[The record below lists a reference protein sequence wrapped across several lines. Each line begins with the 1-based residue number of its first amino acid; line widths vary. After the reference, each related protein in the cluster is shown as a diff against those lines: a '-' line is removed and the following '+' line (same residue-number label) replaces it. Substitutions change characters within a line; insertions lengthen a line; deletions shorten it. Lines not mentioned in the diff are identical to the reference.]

1 MKRYLKLARFD
12 HYVKNL
18 FIVPGFIFNFI
29 SSLSPENSFNKFSQI
44 GELLDRIAVVNFFA
58 LALSLASICLVS
70 SANYTLNEYLDRF
83 DDANHPDKR
92 SREAVK
98 GGLNPF
104 VVYFCYLLFALLG
117 VLVSLLVNVIVFWLS
132 LSLLIMGIIY
142 NVKPFR
148 AKDRAYI
155 DVVIESI
162 NNPLRLAIGWY
173 SYSTNNIVPS
183 SLLLSFFF
191 GGVFLMSLKRYV
203 EFNVLGLKVAGK
215 YRKSFKKWKS
225 QQLLSFAFGS
235 SITSAF
241 FLGIF
246 LIRVKPELIVSF
258 PSLVFLFTRYFV
270 ISLNLN
276 VVGYKPEKLFREQT
290 LILLTASF
298 FFSIILGLLITTSFF
313 AV

>member
-1 MKRYLKLARFD
+1 LQ
-12 HYVKNL
+12 
-18 FIVPGFIFNFI
+18 
-29 SSLSPENSFNKFSQI
+29 SPENSLNKFSPI
-44 GELLDRIAVVNFFA
+44 GGGLLDRIAVVNFFA
-58 LALSLASICLVS
+58 LAFSFASICLVS

-92 SREAVK
+92 SREAAK
-98 GGLNPF
+98 GGLSPF
-104 VVYFCYLLFALLG
+104 VVYFFYLLFALLG

-132 LSLLIMGIIY
+132 LLLLIMGIIY

-148 AKDRAYI
+148 AKDHAYI
-155 DVVIESI
+155 DVVVESI

-183 SLLLSFFF
+183 SLLLAFFF

-203 EFNVLGLKVAGK
+203 EFNVLGLEIAGR

-225 QQLLSFAFGS
+225 QQLLAFAFGS
-235 SITSAF
+235 SIASAF

-276 VVGYKPEKLFREQT
+276 VVGYKPEKLFREKT
-290 LILLTASF
+290 LILLTGSF
-298 FFSIILGLLITTSFF
+298 FFSVILGLFITTSFF